1 MSNNGK
7 LNQDI
12 LKVEFVDSKMKVSF
26 FGNPQH
32 WSLAVRMASLEL
44 DNIIIGNQQTVEE
57 KLVTIPKGIMPEGLL
72 KKLI

>member
-1 MSNNGK
+1 MGSNGK

-12 LKVEFVDSKMKVSF
+12 LKVELIDNKMKVSF
-26 FGNPQH
+26 HGNPNH

-44 DNIIIGNQQTVEE
+44 DNIIIGNQA
-57 KLVTIPKGIMPEGLL
+57 KLDQPKVVVPKGILPEGLL